1 MQSVQD
7 AHTQRGYNRRPRA
20 PLYYSGLMRAM
31 RVSEWVVAV
40 FFAWT
45 TVLALVLP
53 VSGHIRARTVFANV
67 VVLLLYVWLFR
78 LQQYP
83 LAQITRDW
91 FPQALMILAYK
102 QMGWFAPATHTNF
115 LEHQWI
121 IWDRLLLNRLHGR
134 AIIESLGPILPS
146 LLELSYALVYAV
158 PPITM
163 AVIYVTG
170 LRRRTDTLLTI
181 YLLGLF
187 LSYAQFP
194 FWPSEPPRVVFP
206 GEDNPTVHTA
216 LRSFNLWLVGNY
228 GIHTSVFPSAHVS
241 GAVAAAFGIAYL
253 MPQRRRLVLVYFGY
267 SVLVAVATVYGR
279 YHYAVDAAAGFL
291 VGVFGFVF
299 GVWLTV
305 QADHSRARAG
315 SGTPGRVPSAV
326 ATKKNDSV

>member
-1 MQSVQD
+1 
-7 AHTQRGYNRRPRA
+7 
-20 PLYYSGLMRAM
+20 MRAM

-40 FFAWT
+40 FFSWT

-53 VSGHIRARTVFANV
+53 ISGHMRARTLIANV

-78 LQQYP
+78 LQRYP

-102 QMGWFAPATHTNF
+102 QMGWFAPATHTN
-115 LEHQWI
+115 LREHQWI
-121 IWDRLLLNRLHGR
+121 VWDRLLLDRLHGR

-163 AVIYVTG
+163 AVIYATG

-187 LSYAQFP
+187 LCYAQFP

-216 LRSFNLWLVGNY
+216 MRSFNLWLVGNY

-253 MPQRRRLVLVYFGY
+253 LPQRRRLVLVYFVY
-267 SVLVAVATVYGR
+267 SVLVAIATVYGR

-291 VGVFGFVF
+291 VGVFGFLF
-299 GVWLTV
+299 GVWLT
-305 QADHSRARAG
+305 ARADQYRAHAG
-315 SGTPGRVPSAV
+315 AAIASVVPPAIS
-326 ATKKNDSV
+326 TKKNGSL